1 MLLEGIQHLLKAL
14 RDEDDA
20 NDPEDGL
27 FSEVDKVLQSSYGF
41 TDLVLGLQRIAG
53 KATDPQN
60 EAKQNPKG
68 EAKSKAKN
76 KGMQGT
82 EPVAKQSFYGDF
94 WAKAKLVDFQ
104 TNDGPKG
111 PQHEE
116 LKGPQGKGKGK
127 GQGKTITNGGLG
139 MKGQAKP
146 LRVPGFWGPRDHIEY
161 TELVSDL
168 ENGVEPVG
176 KVCFVTPKQALLCQ
190 RLATAHS
197 IRQPVTLLMEHTTD
211 KQALPDGAVEQR
223 YELERRG
230 LTKVFAVALNPSV
243 SKVPDRKIQVHE
255 IKDPLKE
262 ASDLVPLRVHVLRLL
277 QDNKEWEQIKKKP
290 ASLFS
295 SKVGTN
301 MAKGYGWKVVVG
313 DETEVIAGFLRVGK
327 DLATTLLL
335 SSGESGIFIERLW
348 EDPNLRPPIKWIKR
362 VSHESLGDYHKRSL
376 GLAVS
381 NKFPLVFRKGGG
393 TSLGLSGLKDED
405 AWGSVF
411 RGSRALRW
419 SLNGLRLGARG
430 WSVKEGLSPPRTKK
444 QGWLFGGKAPSG
456 IDPSTT
462 QVYLLGDKK
471 EEVVIQKWIRNSK
484 HWQERSLV
492 NSSGWVQPPKLS
504 GETKEVQVAASQM
517 EIDSQEQE
525 AATLTEETK
534 EGQKR
539 VPPGV
544 TGASPDKKKQNRPQN
559 EAHRHY
565 QSPWDGKAEYRRF
578 RGNGGMWLVG
588 VGWRGGYAQWQI
600 SPAD

>member
-1 MLLEGIQHLLKAL
+1 M
-14 RDEDDA
+14 
-20 NDPEDGL
+20 
-27 FSEVDKVLQSSYGF
+27 
-41 TDLVLGLQRIAG
+41 
-53 KATDPQN
+53 
-60 EAKQNPKG
+60 
-68 EAKSKAKN
+68 
-76 KGMQGT
+76 
-82 EPVAKQSFYGDF
+82 
-94 WAKAKLVDFQ
+94 DFQ
-104 TNDGPKG
+104 TNDGSKG
-111 PQHEE
+111 LQYEE

-139 MKGQAKP
+139 IKGQAKP
-146 LRVPGFWGPRDHIEY
+146 LRVPGLWGPRDHIEY
-161 TELVSDL
+161 TKLVSDL

-197 IRQPVTLLMEHTTD
+197 IRQPVTLLMEHTID

-327 DLATTLLL
+327 DLATTLLK
-335 SSGESGIFIERLW
+335 SSGERGIFIERLW

-362 VSHESLGDYHKRSL
+362 VSQESLGDYHKRSL

-393 TSLGLSGLKDED
+393 TSMGLSGLKDED
-405 AWGSVF
+405 AWGSFVIT
-411 RGSRALRW
+411 
-419 SLNGLRLGARG
+419 GLPWKWGPQMVTEWLEARG

-492 NSSGWVQPPKLS
+492 NSSVGSSLPNSRAKLKRFKWQLPRWKSTLRSKKPP
-504 GETKEVQVAASQM
+504 
-517 EIDSQEQE
+517 
-525 AATLTEETK
+525 
-534 EGQKR
+534 R
-539 VPPGV
+539 
-544 TGASPDKKKQNRPQN
+544 
-559 EAHRHY
+559 
-565 QSPWDGKAEYRRF
+565 
-578 RGNGGMWLVG
+578 
-588 VGWRGGYAQWQI
+588 
-600 SPAD
+600 